1 MKQPVIQDRKSLLDF
16 ACRYA
21 PSRACER
28 AIREGRATI
37 LGGVNPPEGFPGWL
51 IRAWSDSGRE
61 WYIFVQCDEETRH
74 YTASFP
80 IATSPILSYPRI
92 RLDRRFTNG

>member
-1 MKQPVIQDRKSLLDF
+1 MIRDRRSLFEF
-16 ACRYA
+16 ACKHA

-28 AIREGRATI
+28 AIREGRATV

-51 IRAWSDSGRE
+51 IRAWSDSGRD
-61 WYIFVQCDEETRH
+61 WFIFVQCDEENRR

-80 IATSPILSYPRI
+80 DSKSPVLAYPRT
-92 RLDRRFTNG
+92 RLDRRFFNG